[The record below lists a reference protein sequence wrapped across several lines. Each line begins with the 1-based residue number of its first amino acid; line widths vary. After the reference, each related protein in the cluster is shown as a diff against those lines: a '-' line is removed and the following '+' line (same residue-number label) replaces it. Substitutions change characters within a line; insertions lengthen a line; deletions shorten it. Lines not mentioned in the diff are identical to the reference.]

1 MKFRGGQDPKLLAA
15 RFFSA
20 RFTFFLVR
28 TPLKMYAMSLSA
40 SEEKPKRAIKKGEE
54 NQEHTRTQD

>member
-1 MKFRGGQDPKLLAA
+1 
-15 RFFSA
+15 
-20 RFTFFLVR
+20 
-28 TPLKMYAMSLSA
+28 MSLSA